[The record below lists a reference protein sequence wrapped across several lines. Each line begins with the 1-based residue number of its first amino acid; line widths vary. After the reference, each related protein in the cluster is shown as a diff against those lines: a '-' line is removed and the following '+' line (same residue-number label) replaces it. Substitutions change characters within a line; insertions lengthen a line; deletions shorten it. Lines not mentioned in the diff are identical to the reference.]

1 MALFEISVD
10 SSENTL
16 LCVLHTL
23 RFDTTVTEEFK
34 KEVEKYWSSEIEEV
48 VLDFQK
54 VDFIDSS
61 GVGALLALQKRIT
74 AGEQPLILK
83 NAGKNVVEVIE
94 LLRLHR
100 IFNINPVP
108 S

>member
-1 MALFEISVD
+1 MASFEIAVISGN
-10 SSENTL
+10 NTL
-16 LCVLHTL
+16 QCILHTS
-23 RFDTTVTEEFK
+23 RFDTTITEEFK
-34 KEVEKYWSSEIEEV
+34 QEIESHWTPEIEQV
-48 VLDFQK
+48 ILDFQE

-74 AGEQPLILK
+74 ASEKPVLLK

-100 IFNINPVP
+100 IFNINPVE